1 MLQLTYNMIINAVHS
16 FFPQVRVRNLNIINI
31 IKKKKKSKKKNE
43 IIANILKTRKN
54 KKIQKIFLKF

>member
-31 IKKKKKSKKKNE
+31 IKKKKNQKKRMK
-43 IIANILKTRKN
+43 L
-54 KKIQKIFLKF
+54 

>member
-31 IKKKKKSKKKNE
+31 IKKKKNQ
-43 IIANILKTRKN
+43 
-54 KKIQKIFLKF
+54 KKIMKL